1 MFRAAVESS
10 WRSHTIPKNGK
21 HKEYALYAEH
31 CLAMAEIATDQ
42 KSRIIA
48 REMAAEWLVLADA
61 VPLQPYP

>member
-1 MFRAAVESS
+1 MA
-10 WRSHTIPKNGK
+10 IPKDGK

-42 KSRIIA
+42 KSRVIQ
-48 REMAAEWLVLADA
+48 RELAAEWLELAGA